1 MRVQITP
8 GLQTKQNVLGLKA
21 HQATL
26 PTFQQ
31 NHPGPRQTPPHSS
44 IPICA
49 KYAGLPSSQWP
60 MASLSQSIAGRQHDE
75 VDPGRVVLLCGA
87 GGRLGCSDLGA
98 LFFGER
104 PGNPP
109 FSYALT
115 AASTSDGLNSM
126 ACGLLC
132 AEYSRRRRTVHSIA
146 ACQPVSQTQ
155 WIQQGGTNYL

>member
-8 GLQTKQNVLGLKA
+8 GLQTKRNGAQGIPSNIANIFNKTI
-21 HQATL
+21 QA
-26 PTFQQ
+26 QA
-31 NHPGPRQTPPHSS
+31 NPPHSS